1 MDETN
6 PKKESFSMYVTRI
19 TGFAALISLG
29 GLFFG
34 LPFQLEELARILLKY
49 AVFTWIVIVGVPQTF
64 KYVWNHRQKIKDRTG
79 EMLHKG
85 KTVVESASVP
95 VVGTIVAGI
104 KDIGSESIKADK
116 ERLKNSGMALPATLI
131 TLPENPRPLPTK
143 SLTEETAGT
152 IIMNAIQLSGLR
164 MEEPPEILGIDSG
177 PTLQKV
183 SFRLS
188 NKLQLTDL
196 AKKREDLANH
206 IGHHQGFLVEA
217 SSHASAAAFVVPH
230 KKRAFVYMR
239 DVVQDLVAF
248 GLHAELPILLGKD
261 MQGKTMILDLA
272 TLPHLLVAGTTGSG
286 KSVGINTF
294 LTSLMSLRTPE
305 EVKFLLIDPKMV
317 EFHMYNGMPHLISP
331 PVTDP
336 KRASSALRKLVVE
349 MEKRYEKMSKAGVR
363 NIKQYNR
370 NHANSKMAYLVAVID
385 EYADLTMVAGEEVE
399 DTVMR
404 LGQMGRAAGIHIIMG
419 TQRPSVNVVT
429 GPMKANLPS
438 RIAFQLPSSHDY
450 RTVMDTGGPDLLG
463 GGDGVVML
471 KGGNQIRFQS
481 AAISADDDEM
491 NEFIEH
497 LKKYWQQ
504 ERKFT
509 PKPATNPVTQSNHE
523 DVSENQDDDSPQI
536 FEESEG
542 QLSLRV
548 EESRPTILDPD
559 EEVKN
564 DYSTDIPS
572 RNDDW
577 EFSDSGDEDEPDEY
591 GRFVEVIKKQGGF
604 NMAIVDKYY
613 PMDLTRASKHVE
625 RMVREGLLSGEFDHN
640 LRMKPWIGDRDKQ
653 DDVDRT
659 LNDMK
664 VYICR
669 TRTTRSDEIREV
681 LRMRKETVLSN
692 MKLLVEEGFLNPPVS
707 SRSGYTIAW
716 DEDQIQEY
724 LENSEEV

>member
-1 MDETN
+1 MDET
-6 PKKESFSMYVTRI
+6 KKESFSMYVTRI
-19 TGFAALISLG
+19 TGIAALISLAG
-29 GLFFG
+29 IFLG
-34 LPFQLEELARILLKY
+34 LPIQIEEIARMVLKY
-49 AVFTWIVIVGVPQTF
+49 AAITWVVTVAIPELI
-64 KYVWNHRQKIKDRTG
+64 KYMWTHRQRLKNRTG
-79 EMLHKG
+79 NIIHKG
-85 KTVVESASVP
+85 KSVVEASTVP
-95 VVGTIVAGI
+95 VVGAIVDGV
-104 KDIGSESIKADK
+104 KNVVSESTKGSNSF
-116 ERLKNSGMALPATLI
+116 KNSGMALPATLT
-131 TLPENPRPLPTK
+131 TLPVNPRPLPTK
-143 SLTEETAGT
+143 SLTEETAGN
-152 IIMNAIQLSGLR
+152 IIMNAIQLAGLR

-196 AKKREDLANH
+196 VKKREDLANH
-206 IGHHQGFLVEA
+206 IGHHRGFSVEA
-217 SSHASAAAFVVPH
+217 SDHASAAAFVVPH
-230 KKRAFVYMR
+230 EKRAFVYMR
-239 DVVQDLVAF
+239 DVVQDLIAY
-248 GLHAELPILLGKD
+248 GLNAELPILLGKD

-272 TLPHLLVAGTTGSG
+272 KLPHLLVAGTTGSG
-286 KSVGINTF
+286 KSVCINTF

-317 EFHMYNGMPHLISP
+317 EFHMYNGMPHLMCP
-331 PVTDP
+331 PVIDP
-336 KRASSALRKLVVE
+336 KRASIALGKLVVE
-349 MEKRYEKMSKAGVR
+349 MENRYEKMSKAGVR

-370 NHANSKMAYLVAVID
+370 NHPNSKMAYLVAVID
-385 EYADLTMVAGEEVE
+385 EYADLTMVAGEDVE
-399 DTVMR
+399 DAVAR

-429 GPMKANLPS
+429 GTIKANLPS
-438 RIAFQLPSSHDY
+438 RIAFQLVSNHDF
-450 RTVMDTGGPDLLG
+450 RTVMDNGNHDLLG

-471 KGGNQIRFQS
+471 NGGNQIRFQS

-509 PKPATNPVTQSNHE
+509 PKPVTNPVTQSNHE
-523 DVSENQDDDSPQI
+523 DVSDNQDDDSPQS

-548 EESRPTILDPD
+548 EVPQPITLDPD
-559 EEVKN
+559 EEMK
-564 DYSTDIPS
+564 DSTDISS

-577 EFSDSGDEDEPDEY
+577 DFNESGNEDEPDEY
-591 GRFVEVIKKQGGF
+591 KRFVDVIKKQGGF
-604 NMAIVDKYY
+604 NMAIIDKHY
-613 PMDLTRASKHVE
+613 PMDLSRASRHVE

-669 TRTTRSDEIREV
+669 TRSTRSGEIREV
-681 LRMRKETVLSN
+681 LRMRKETVLNN
-692 MKLLVEEGFLNPPVS
+692 MKLLVEEGFLNPPLS

-724 LENSEEV
+724 LENSENV